1 MGRVRTGHSMTNPR
15 TAMLQVGL
23 PCAIA
28 IFPQEMSIATSELEG
43 EFQVLKDTSGRP
55 VTHVFCNKG
64 L

>member
-1 MGRVRTGHSMTNPR
+1 MTNPR